1 MSAAADTPPP
11 PPNNNNGPVRG
22 YASDKASAVRSMG
35 GFAVQ
40 GDSSDEEYDVPAAEA
55 QMCLPCIERLIPHL
69 LTPYPRLRRIVCE
82 LVLAAAE
89 GDHIVS
95 AARAKTAEL
104 PGRRVRLSAPF
115 RQLGDTW
122 RELYNAARTTPADV
136 VPATPLT
143 PAGGTARGAAAVALP
158 STPGDPMGALVLAS
172 QALTPSHSG
181 GVQQQ
186 QLQMLVRGFAGAVQ
200 GLRDHQG
207 AQDARLN
214 SFELVQQQQSGLMA
228 AIHEELV
235 AARRV
240 LFADGL
246 PAPAPPLYLSSS
258 VEDDSSELPPPPGR

>member
-11 PPNNNNGPVRG
+11 PPNNNNGPVRS
-22 YASDKASAVRSMG
+22 YALDKASAVRSMG

-40 GDSSDEEYDVPAAEA
+40 GDSSDEEYD
-55 QMCLPCIERLIPHL
+55 IPHL
-69 LTPYPRLRRIVCE
+69 LTPHPRLRRIVRE
-82 LVLAAAE
+82 LVLTAAK

-143 PAGGTARGAAAVALP
+143 PAGGAARGAAAAALP

-172 QALTPSHSG
+172 QALTPLRSG

-186 QLQMLVRGFAGAVQ
+186 
-200 GLRDHQG
+200 
-207 AQDARLN
+207 
-214 SFELVQQQQSGLMA
+214 
-228 AIHEELV
+228 
-235 AARRV
+235 
-240 LFADGL
+240 
-246 PAPAPPLYLSSS
+246 
-258 VEDDSSELPPPPGR
+258 